1 MLVQK
6 IAIRYQIL
14 PPAIPMGAPRDVGR
28 RPSINLEGSLR
39 NSAVFPHWEQTGV
52 PSVLNASNLYNE
64 RTHTEMMREGEKR
77 GSERDRQREV

>member
-1 MLVQK
+1 
-6 IAIRYQIL
+6 
-14 PPAIPMGAPRDVGR
+14 MGAPRDVGR

-77 GSERDRQREV
+77 GARGVWGRVDCGSAFIQFCPPLRVGRN